1 MLLAKDD
8 KKSFEELTVQLCMF
22 ERNFTKVE
30 DSSKKALE
38 ALIATK
44 SERPKQEGKYK
55 SKSRKEDSCNYC
67 KRKGHWVKD
76 CRKWISDGRP
86 SKNKL
91 SNIQS
96 NTVSANIA
104 LMSISEEVCTSETSL
119 TSYWIDNGA
128 TRHVTNCY
136 TYFVDFIKFDS
147 PCGIKAAGNETLAA
161 LGKGTIKVKSTINGK
176 CQEVVLKDVWYVP
189 KNNRNLFSVL
199 AAQDRNPNSEFVSTP
214 TECWLKVNDDVV
226 LYGSRNVNGSLFK
239 ANFEPILPKEMIEVH
254 TVIADS
260 SLLQLY
266 HERWGYQDKRH
277 IRNMLEKE
285 LGIHI
290 KLDKELCEP
299 CIYGKAHRLSFGTGG
314 KASEPGELISADVCG
329 PFDES
334 FQKKKYLVV
343 FKDSFTKFRFGY
355 LIKEKSEVKKVLEHI
370 LAHTRTLLY
379 SVKEFLC
386 DNGGEFD
393 NKDVHEILHSNGITQ
408 RLTAPYTPEQN
419 GASEREMRTTI
430 EMART
435 LKYSNPEVSF
445 PAAIWAELVNSAMY
459 ILNRTGKSSI
469 ENTSPYELWLK
480 KKPRLKHLHIIGSP
494 CYVHVPAEKRRKMD
508 KKAIQGS
515 LVGYDGD

>member
-30 DSSKKALE
+30 DSSKKAQE

-67 KRKGHWVKD
+67 KRKGHW
-76 CRKWISDGRP
+76 
-86 SKNKL
+86 
-91 SNIQS
+91 
-96 NTVSANIA
+96 
-104 LMSISEEVCTSETSL
+104 TSL
-119 TSYWIDNGA
+119 TSYWIDNG
-128 TRHVTNCY
+128 TTTHVTNCY

-189 KNNRNLFSVL
+189 KINRNLFSVL
-199 AAQDRNPNSEFVSTP
+199 AAQDRSPNSEFVSTP

-226 LYGSRNVNGSLFK
+226 LYGSRN
-239 ANFEPILPKEMIEVH
+239 
-254 TVIADS
+254 
-260 SLLQLY
+260 LY
-266 HERWGYQDKRH
+266 HERWGHQDKRH

-299 CIYGKAHRLSFGTGG
+299 CIYGKAHRLSFGTREN
-314 KASEPGELISADVCG
+314 ASESGELISADVCG

-343 FKDSFTKFRFGY
+343 FKDSFTKLRYGY
-355 LIKEKSEVKKVLEHI
+355 LIKEKSEVKKVLEHM
-370 LAHTRTLLY
+370 LAHTRTLGY

-445 PAAIWAELVNSAMY
+445 PAAIWAELVNSAIY
-459 ILNRTGKSSI
+459 TAQN
-469 ENTSPYELWLK
+469 N
-480 KKPRLKHLHIIGSP
+480 
-494 CYVHVPAEKRRKMD
+494 
-508 KKAIQGS
+508 
-515 LVGYDGD
+515 

>member
-30 DSSKKALE
+30 DSSKKAQE

-67 KRKGHWVKD
+67 KRKGHWVKN
-76 CRKWISDGRP
+76 CRKWILDGRP

-91 SNIQS
+91 SDTQS

-161 LGKGTIKVKSTINGK
+161 LGKGTIKVKSTIYGK
-176 CQEVVLKDVWYVP
+176 CQKVVLKDVWYVP
-189 KNNRNLFSVL
+189 KINRNLFSVL

-214 TECWLKVNDDVV
+214 TECWLKLNDDVV
-226 LYGSRNVNGSLFK
+226 LYGSRNINGSLFK

-266 HERWGYQDKRH
+266 DERWGHQDKRQ

-299 CIYGKAHRLSFGTGG
+299 CIYGKTHRLSFGTKE

-329 PFDES
+329 PFEES
-334 FQKKKYLVV
+334 FQKKKYLV
-343 FKDSFTKFRFGY
+343 
-355 LIKEKSEVKKVLEHI
+355 
-370 LAHTRTLLY
+370 
-379 SVKEFLC
+379 
-386 DNGGEFD
+386 
-393 NKDVHEILHSNGITQ
+393 
-408 RLTAPYTPEQN
+408 
-419 GASEREMRTTI
+419 
-430 EMART
+430 
-435 LKYSNPEVSF
+435 
-445 PAAIWAELVNSAMY
+445 
-459 ILNRTGKSSI
+459 
-469 ENTSPYELWLK
+469 
-480 KKPRLKHLHIIGSP
+480 
-494 CYVHVPAEKRRKMD
+494 
-508 KKAIQGS
+508 
-515 LVGYDGD
+515 

>member
-30 DSSKKALE
+30 DSSKKDQE

-55 SKSRKEDSCNYC
+55 PKSRKEDSCNYC
-67 KRKGHWVKD
+67 KRKGHW
-76 CRKWISDGRP
+76 
-86 SKNKL
+86 
-91 SNIQS
+91 
-96 NTVSANIA
+96 
-104 LMSISEEVCTSETSL
+104 TSL

-136 TYFVDFIKFDS
+136 TYFIDFIKFDS

-189 KNNRNLFSVL
+189 KINRNLFFVL
-199 AAQDRNPNSEFVSTP
+199 AAQDKNPNSEFVSTP

-226 LYGSRNVNGSLFK
+226 LYGSRNINGSLFK

-254 TVIADS
+254 TVIPDS

-266 HERWGYQDKRH
+266 HERWDHQDKRH

-290 KLDKELCEP
+290 NLDKELCEP
-299 CIYGKAHRLSFGTGG
+299 CIYSKAHRLSFGTRE
-314 KASEPGELISADVCG
+314 KASETGELISADVCG
-329 PFDES
+329 RFDES

-343 FKDSFTKFRFGY
+343 FTKTALQSF
-355 LIKEKSEVKKVLEHI
+355 
-370 LAHTRTLLY
+370 
-379 SVKEFLC
+379 
-386 DNGGEFD
+386 
-393 NKDVHEILHSNGITQ
+393 
-408 RLTAPYTPEQN
+408 
-419 GASEREMRTTI
+419 
-430 EMART
+430 
-435 LKYSNPEVSF
+435 
-445 PAAIWAELVNSAMY
+445 AMV
-459 ILNRTGKSSI
+459 T
-469 ENTSPYELWLK
+469 
-480 KKPRLKHLHIIGSP
+480 
-494 CYVHVPAEKRRKMD
+494 
-508 KKAIQGS
+508 
-515 LVGYDGD
+515 